1 MSHPFIDSFAEKL
14 YSSGLSDDSAPLIA
28 CSQEEFSVIEDKL
41 SVRLPC
47 IYQAFLVKMGRS
59 TADFLRGEEHCYPQ
73 LLTLTSDA
81 QELLN
86 ESDTNFRL
94 PPTAFVFWMS
104 QGAQFAFFDTAEGD
118 DPPVYHYREDDL
130 EPIKR
135 HDRFSQWLDYQ
146 LAGQLLLLERVER
159 L

>member
-14 YSSGLSDDSAPLIA
+14 YSSGLADDGDPLIA
-28 CSQEEFSVIEDKL
+28 CSQEEFFVIQDKL
-41 SVRLPC
+41 VVRLPS
-47 IYQAFLVKMGRS
+47 IYQAFLLKMGRS
-59 TADFLRGEEHCYPQ
+59 TADFLRGEERCYPQ
-73 LLTLTSDA
+73 LLTLISDA
-81 QELLN
+81 QELLS
-86 ESDTNFRL
+86 ESNTNFRL

-104 QGAQFAFFDTAEGD
+104 QGAQFAFFDTVEGD

-135 HDRFSQWLDYQ
+135 HDHFSQWLDYQ
-146 LAGQLLLLERVER
+146 LAGQLVLLERAKK